1 MKHLITLLSA
11 TLLATTA
18 CRESPSRVT
27 GTDNTELRK
36 PVEAPAG
43 VTTREHDDDFIQTR
57 SHFETTARHRLDSV
71 RAKLREAGTKTNA
84 AARDAELRL
93 RAEAER
99 LENRLDTVDDR
110 AEEGWDRFRSEVS
123 TGLDRLEHEVDRLL
137 Y

>member
-1 MKHLITLLSA
+1 MKHLITLLST

-27 GTDNTELRK
+27 GTDDTQLRK
-36 PVEAPAG
+36 PVEVPEG
-43 VTTREHDDDFIQTR
+43 VTPRAHDDDFIQTR
-57 SHFETTARHRLDSV
+57 SHFETTARRRLDEV
-71 RAKLREAGTKTNA
+71 RAKLREAGNRTNT

-99 LENRLDTVDDR
+99 LERRLDTVDDR
-110 AEEGWDRFRSEVS
+110 AEQGWDRFRSEVS
-123 TGLDRLEHEVDRLL
+123 TSLERLEHEVDRLL